1 MTDSNIHH
9 GLTIAL
15 ETVNALIAIL
25 LVYGL
30 LFCPNPNIVFLCVFL
45 SILFIFIGQVSH
57 QCLINHLQ
65 TTWTVTPDTT
75 ASFNRFE
82 KVSNAVGNCIRVQP
96 TAVYLVLLVTMH
108 FVVLVGFFRL
118 YTMLSRE
125 KGFL

>member
-1 MTDSNIHH
+1 MTDSNIHR

-15 ETVNALIAIL
+15 ETVHGLIVIL

-30 LFCPNPNIVFLCVFL
+30 LFCPNPNIVFLCLFL
-45 SILFIFIGQVSH
+45 SILIIFIGQVSH
-57 QCLINHLQ
+57 QCLMNHLQ
-65 TTWTVTPDTT
+65 YTWTLSPET
-75 ASFNRFE
+75 AASQNRFDM
-82 KVSNAVGNCIRVQP
+82 VSKAIGNCTAMEP